1 VLGANPMLWVMYA
14 SALSITGP
22 LTNVEEKLQGAEA
35 ALQNLEPDAKSR
47 NLIVNLSARGGL
59 GQIQEAE
66 TELHVAVETY
76 RDVLNLV
83 GNSSQAV
90 AGEAHLGLA
99 RIHYHR

>member
-1 VLGANPMLWVMYA
+1 MEKPCCV
-14 SALSITGP
+14 SAFHFTPNEQFAITHFFGVRP
-22 LTNVEEKLQGAEA
+22 KIVGENVPRLVRRTW
-35 ALQNLEPDAKSR
+35 LNR
-47 NLIVNLSARGGL
+47 ARL
-59 GQIQEAE
+59 VREAE
-66 TELHVAVETY
+66 TELHVAVGETY